1 MCRISAHNKMSE
13 LLNRNTDPLFEKME
27 KIFKERDAEYKK
39 MEERNRVREEAVK
52 EKENSLKKQEEQFS
66 SREANVRQQEK
77 EIEEKMQM
85 LEEKQREMQE
95 MEKYLQKKR
104 LELEADEQ
112 QSLLDNSILRE
123 EIRNEKL
130 KQQRLS
136 RELEDKLTDLGYS
149 SDNFDPAV
157 LEEKEQKIKDQ
168 AQEIQKF
175 NEEIEK
181 WKDKADEWEEKE
193 SGFVAQI
200 DTLNKEKA
208 QLWKKLMGVEDESLP
223 EREEDVPDKTEEPV
237 EERVSGAEE
246 PVEEVEEVEVGA
258 EEPVEEVEEVEVVPE
273 EESVY
278 AKEEENLKEAIEM
291 DTPLTAEGFYNY
303 LQEQEV
309 GGVIQLRHA
318 KQGDMVSIAISQ
330 IVVTVVFAEEGWFD
344 IKKSIGNNNRKL
356 RRLIRSWNSSQNDLT
371 FKYDTSDNT
380 VTAEGDFNK
389 DQTAEEL
396 LRYLDRLLDTY
407 FDTGEE

>member
-13 LLNRNTDPLFEKME
+13 LLNRNTDPFFEKME

-66 SREANVRQQEK
+66 SREANVRQKEK

-85 LEEKQREMQE
+85 LEEKQRETQE

-237 EERVSGAEE
+237 EE
-246 PVEEVEEVEVGA
+246 
-258 EEPVEEVEEVEVVPE
+258 VEEVEVVPE

-309 GGVIQLRHA
+309 GGVIQRRQA
-318 KQGDMVSIAISQ
+318 NQGDMVSIAISQ

-407 FDTGEE
+407 FDTGEEE

>member
-1 MCRISAHNKMSE
+1 MCRNSAHNKMSE

-27 KIFKERDAEYKK
+27 KIFAERDAEYKK

-66 SREANVRQQEK
+66 SREENVRQQEK

-85 LEEKQREMQE
+85 LEEKQRETQE

-168 AQEIQKF
+168 AQEIQKLK
-175 NEEIEK
+175 EEIEK

-223 EREEDVPDKTEEPV
+223 EREEDVPDKT
-237 EERVSGAEE
+237 
-246 PVEEVEEVEVGA
+246 

-318 KQGDMVSIAISQ
+318 KQGDMVNIAISQ

-380 VTAEGDFNK
+380 VTAEGDFDK

-407 FDTGEE
+407 FDTGEEE

>member
-27 KIFKERDAEYKK
+27 KIFAERDAEYKK

-66 SREANVRQQEK
+66 SREENVRQQEK

-85 LEEKQREMQE
+85 LEEKQRETQE

-136 RELEDKLTDLGYS
+136 RELEDKLNDLGYS

-223 EREEDVPDKTEEPV
+223 EREEDVPDKT
-237 EERVSGAEE
+237 
-246 PVEEVEEVEVGA
+246 

-407 FDTGEE
+407 FDTGEEE

>member
-1 MCRISAHNKMSE
+1 
-13 LLNRNTDPLFEKME
+13 
-27 KIFKERDAEYKK
+27 
-39 MEERNRVREEAVK
+39 
-52 EKENSLKKQEEQFS
+52 
-66 SREANVRQQEK
+66 
-77 EIEEKMQM
+77 
-85 LEEKQREMQE
+85 

-136 RELEDKLTDLGYS
+136 RELEDKLNDLGYS
-149 SDNFDPAV
+149 SDDFDPAV
-157 LEEKEQKIKDQ
+157 LEEKEQKIKEQ
-168 AQEIQKF
+168 AQKIQKL

-181 WKDKADEWEEKE
+181 WEDKADEWEEKE
-193 SGFVAQI
+193 NGFAAQI

-208 QLWKKLMGVEDESLP
+208 QLWKKLMGVDDVADESLS
-223 EREEDVPDKTEEPV
+223 EQEENISDEVEQPV
-237 EERVSGAEE
+237 EERVSGTEE
-246 PVEEVEEVEVGA
+246 A
-258 EEPVEEVEEVEVVPE
+258 VEEVEEVEVVPE

-318 KQGDMVSIAISQ
+318 KQGDMVNIAISQ

-380 VTAEGDFNK
+380 VTAEGDFDK

-407 FDTGEE
+407 FDTDTGEEE

>member
-66 SREANVRQQEK
+66 SREANVRQKEK

-85 LEEKQREMQE
+85 LEEKQRETQE

-208 QLWKKLMGVEDESLP
+208 QLWKKLMGVEVESLP
-223 EREEDVPDKTEEPV
+223 EREEDVPDKT
-237 EERVSGAEE
+237 
-246 PVEEVEEVEVGA
+246 

-318 KQGDMVSIAISQ
+318 KQGDMVNIAISQ

-407 FDTGEE
+407 FDTGEEE

>member
-66 SREANVRQQEK
+66 SREANVRQKEK

-85 LEEKQREMQE
+85 LEEKQRETQE

-157 LEEKEQKIKDQ
+157 LEEKEQKIKEQ
-168 AQEIQKF
+168 EQEIQRL
-175 NEEIEK
+175 NEENEK
-181 WKDKADEWEEKE
+181 WEDKADEWEEKE

-223 EREEDVPDKTEEPV
+223 EREEDVPDKT
-237 EERVSGAEE
+237 
-246 PVEEVEEVEVGA
+246 

-389 DQTAEEL
+389 YQTAEEL

>member
-1 MCRISAHNKMSE
+1 MCRNSAHNKMSE

-27 KIFKERDAEYKK
+27 KIFAERDAEYKK

-66 SREANVRQQEK
+66 SREQNGRQQEK

-85 LEEKQREMQE
+85 LEEKQRETQE

-237 EERVSGAEE
+237 EE
-246 PVEEVEEVEVGA
+246 
-258 EEPVEEVEEVEVVPE
+258 VEEVEVVPE

-318 KQGDMVSIAISQ
+318 KQGDMVNIAISQ

-380 VTAEGDFNK
+380 VTAEGDFDK

-407 FDTGEE
+407 FDTGEEE

>member
-66 SREANVRQQEK
+66 SREANVRQKEK

-85 LEEKQREMQE
+85 LEEKQRETQE

-237 EERVSGAEE
+237 EE
-246 PVEEVEEVEVGA
+246 
-258 EEPVEEVEEVEVVPE
+258 VEEVEVVPE

-371 FKYDTSDNT
+371 FKYDTSDDT

-407 FDTGEE
+407 FDTGEEE

>member
-66 SREANVRQQEK
+66 SREANVRQKEK

-85 LEEKQREMQE
+85 LEEKQRETQE

-208 QLWKKLMGVEDESLP
+208 QLWKKLMGVEVESLP
-223 EREEDVPDKTEEPV
+223 EREEDVPDKT
-237 EERVSGAEE
+237 
-246 PVEEVEEVEVGA
+246 

-407 FDTGEE
+407 FDTGEEE

>member
-66 SREANVRQQEK
+66 SREANVRQKEK

-85 LEEKQREMQE
+85 LEEKQRETQE

-237 EERVSGAEE
+237 EE
-246 PVEEVEEVEVGA
+246 
-258 EEPVEEVEEVEVVPE
+258 VEEVEVVPE

-318 KQGDMVSIAISQ
+318 KQGDMVNIAISQ

>member
-66 SREANVRQQEK
+66 SREANVRQKEK

-85 LEEKQREMQE
+85 LEEKQRETQE

-237 EERVSGAEE
+237 EE
-246 PVEEVEEVEVGA
+246 
-258 EEPVEEVEEVEVVPE
+258 VEEVEVVPE
-273 EESVY
+273 EEFVY

-407 FDTGEE
+407 FDTGEEE

>member
-13 LLNRNTDPLFEKME
+13 LLNRNTDPLFEEME

-66 SREANVRQQEK
+66 SREANVRQKEK

-85 LEEKQREMQE
+85 LEEKQRETQE

-149 SDNFDPAV
+149 SDNFDAAV

-181 WKDKADEWEEKE
+181 WEDKADEWEEKE

-223 EREEDVPDKTEEPV
+223 EREEDVPDKT
-237 EERVSGAEE
+237 
-246 PVEEVEEVEVGA
+246 

-380 VTAEGDFNK
+380 VTAEGDFDK

-407 FDTGEE
+407 FDTGEEE

>member
-66 SREANVRQQEK
+66 SREANVRQKEK

-85 LEEKQREMQE
+85 LEEKQRETQE

-223 EREEDVPDKTEEPV
+223 EREEDVPDKT
-237 EERVSGAEE
+237 
-246 PVEEVEEVEVGA
+246 

>member
-1 MCRISAHNKMSE
+1 MCRNSAHNKMSE

-27 KIFKERDAEYKK
+27 KIFAERDAEYKK

-66 SREANVRQQEK
+66 SREANVRQKEK

-85 LEEKQREMQE
+85 LEEKQRETQE

-223 EREEDVPDKTEEPV
+223 EREEDVPDKT
-237 EERVSGAEE
+237 
-246 PVEEVEEVEVGA
+246 

-407 FDTGEE
+407 FDTGEEE

>member
-85 LEEKQREMQE
+85 LEEKQRETQE

-237 EERVSGAEE
+237 EE
-246 PVEEVEEVEVGA
+246 
-258 EEPVEEVEEVEVVPE
+258 VEEVEVVPE

-318 KQGDMVSIAISQ
+318 KQGDMVNIAISQ

-380 VTAEGDFNK
+380 VTAEGDFDK

-407 FDTGEE
+407 FDTGEEE

>member
-27 KIFKERDAEYKK
+27 KIFAERDAEYKK

-66 SREANVRQQEK
+66 SREANIRQQEK

-85 LEEKQREMQE
+85 LEEKQRETQE

-112 QSLLDNSILRE
+112 QSLLDTSILRE

-136 RELEDKLTDLGYS
+136 RELEDKLADLGYS
-149 SDNFDPAV
+149 SDNFDPVV
-157 LEEKEQKIKDQ
+157 LEEKEQKIKEQ
-168 AQEIQKF
+168 AQEIQKLK
-175 NEEIEK
+175 EE
-181 WKDKADEWEEKE
+181 
-193 SGFVAQI
+193 I

-246 PVEEVEEVEVGA
+246 PVEEVEEVEV
-258 EEPVEEVEEVEVVPE
+258 VPE

-278 AKEEENLKEAIEM
+278 AKEEENLKEAIEI

-318 KQGDMVSIAISQ
+318 KQGDMVNIAISQ
-330 IVVTVVFAEEGWFD
+330 IVVTVVFAEEAKEGWFD
-344 IKKSIGNNNRKL
+344 IKKPFSNNHKL
-356 RRLIRSWNSSQNDLT
+356 RRLIRNWNKNQSDLT
-371 FKYDTSDNT
+371 FQYDATDNT
-380 VTAEGDFNK
+380 VTAEGDFDK

-407 FDTGEE
+407 FDTGEEE

>member
-27 KIFKERDAEYKK
+27 KIFAERDAEYKK

-66 SREANVRQQEK
+66 SREENVRQQEK

-85 LEEKQREMQE
+85 LEEKQRETQE

-223 EREEDVPDKTEEPV
+223 EREEDVPDKT
-237 EERVSGAEE
+237 
-246 PVEEVEEVEVGA
+246 

>member
-66 SREANVRQQEK
+66 SREANVRQKEK

-85 LEEKQREMQE
+85 LEEKQRETQE

-237 EERVSGAEE
+237 EE
-246 PVEEVEEVEVGA
+246 
-258 EEPVEEVEEVEVVPE
+258 VEEVEVVPE

-303 LQEQEV
+303 LQEQEI
-309 GGVIQLRHA
+309 GGVIQLLHA
-318 KQGDMVSIAISQ
+318 KQGDMVNIAISQ
-330 IVVTVVFAEEGWFD
+330 IVVTVVFAENGWFD

-380 VTAEGDFNK
+380 VTAEGDFDK

-407 FDTGEE
+407 FDTGEEE

>member
-66 SREANVRQQEK
+66 SREANVRQKEK

-85 LEEKQREMQE
+85 LEEKQRETQE

-237 EERVSGAEE
+237 EE
-246 PVEEVEEVEVGA
+246 
-258 EEPVEEVEEVEVVPE
+258 VEEVEVVPE

-318 KQGDMVSIAISQ
+318 KQGDMVNIAISQ

-380 VTAEGDFNK
+380 VTAEGDFDK

-407 FDTGEE
+407 FDTDTGEEE

>member
-66 SREANVRQQEK
+66 SREANIRQQEK

-85 LEEKQREMQE
+85 LEEKQRETQE

-223 EREEDVPDKTEEPV
+223 EREEDVPDKT
-237 EERVSGAEE
+237 
-246 PVEEVEEVEVGA
+246 

-407 FDTGEE
+407 FDTGEEE

>member
-77 EIEEKMQM
+77 EMEEKMQM
-85 LEEKQREMQE
+85 LEKKQRETQE

-157 LEEKEQKIKDQ
+157 LEEKEQKIKEQEQ
-168 AQEIQKF
+168 AIQRL

-181 WKDKADEWEEKE
+181 WEDKADEWEGKE

-208 QLWKKLMGVEDESLP
+208 QLWKKLMGVDDVADESLA
-223 EREEDVPDKTEEPV
+223 EQEENISDEVEQPV
-237 EERVSGAEE
+237 EEKDSENEE
-246 PVEEVEEVEVGA
+246 SVQEVEA
-258 EEPVEEVEEVEVVPE
+258 VEVVSE
-273 EESVY
+273 EESEY
-278 AKEEENLKEAIEM
+278 AKEEENLQEAMEM
-291 DTPLTAEGFYNY
+291 DGRDTHLTAEGFYNY

-318 KQGDMVSIAISQ
+318 KQGDMVNIAISQ
-330 IVVTVVFAEEGWFD
+330 IVVTVVFAENGWFD

-380 VTAEGDFNK
+380 VTAEGDFDK

-407 FDTGEE
+407 FDTDTGEE

>member
-13 LLNRNTDPLFEKME
+13 LLNRNTEPLFDKME
-27 KIFKERDAEYKK
+27 KNLKERDAEYKK

-77 EIEEKMQM
+77 EMEEKMQM
-85 LEEKQREMQE
+85 LEEQQRETQE

-223 EREEDVPDKTEEPV
+223 EREEDVPDQTEEPV
-237 EERVSGAEE
+237 ED
-246 PVEEVEEVEVGA
+246 
-258 EEPVEEVEEVEVVPE
+258 VEEVEVVPE

-380 VTAEGDFNK
+380 VTAEGDFDK

-407 FDTGEE
+407 FDTDTGEEE

>member
-39 MEERNRVREEAVK
+39 MEERNRAREEAVK

-66 SREANVRQQEK
+66 SREANVRQKEK

-85 LEEKQREMQE
+85 LEEKQRETQE

-223 EREEDVPDKTEEPV
+223 EREEDVPDKT
-237 EERVSGAEE
+237 
-246 PVEEVEEVEVGA
+246 

-407 FDTGEE
+407 FDTGEEE

>member
-66 SREANVRQQEK
+66 SREANVRQKEK

-85 LEEKQREMQE
+85 LEEKQRETQE

-136 RELEDKLTDLGYS
+136 RELEDKLTDLGYF

-223 EREEDVPDKTEEPV
+223 EREEDVPDKT
-237 EERVSGAEE
+237 
-246 PVEEVEEVEVGA
+246 

-407 FDTGEE
+407 FDTGEEE

>member
-1 MCRISAHNKMSE
+1 
-13 LLNRNTDPLFEKME
+13 
-27 KIFKERDAEYKK
+27 

-66 SREANVRQQEK
+66 SREANIRQQEK

-85 LEEKQREMQE
+85 LEEKQRETQE

-136 RELEDKLTDLGYS
+136 RELEDKLNDLGYS
-149 SDNFDPAV
+149 SDNFDPAI
-157 LEEKEQKIKDQ
+157 LEEKEQKTKEQ
-168 AQEIQKF
+168 AQEIQKLK
-175 NEEIEK
+175 EEIEK
-181 WKDKADEWEEKE
+181 WEDKADEWEEKE
-193 SGFVAQI
+193 SGFVSQI

-208 QLWKKLMGVEDESLP
+208 QLWKKLMGVEDESIT
-223 EREEDVPDKTEEPV
+223 EKKEDVPGKAEEPV
-237 EERVSGAEE
+237 EERISGAEE
-246 PVEEVEEVEVGA
+246 T
-258 EEPVEEVEEVEVVPE
+258 VEEVEEVEVVPE

-278 AKEEENLKEAIEM
+278 AKEEENLKEAMEM

-318 KQGDMVSIAISQ
+318 KQGDMVNIAISQ
-330 IVVTVVFAEEGWFD
+330 IVVTVVFAEEAKEGWFD
-344 IKKSIGNNNRKL
+344 IKKPFSNNHKL
-356 RRLIRSWNSSQNDLT
+356 RRLIRNWNKNQSDLT
-371 FKYDTSDNT
+371 FQYDATDNT
-380 VTAEGDFNK
+380 VTAEGDFDK

-407 FDTGEE
+407 FDTGEEE

>member
-1 MCRISAHNKMSE
+1 
-13 LLNRNTDPLFEKME
+13 
-27 KIFKERDAEYKK
+27 

-66 SREANVRQQEK
+66 SREANIRQQEK

-85 LEEKQREMQE
+85 LEEKQRETQE

-136 RELEDKLTDLGYS
+136 RELEDKLNDLGYS

-157 LEEKEQKIKDQ
+157 LEEKEQKIKEQ
-168 AQEIQKF
+168 AQEIQKL

-181 WKDKADEWEEKE
+181 WEEKE
-193 SGFVAQI
+193 NGFAAQI

-208 QLWKKLMGVEDESLP
+208 QLWKKLMGVDDVADESLA
-223 EREEDVPDKTEEPV
+223 EQEENISDEVEQPV
-237 EERVSGAEE
+237 EERVSGTEE
-246 PVEEVEEVEVGA
+246 A
-258 EEPVEEVEEVEVVPE
+258 VEEVEEVEVVPE

-318 KQGDMVSIAISQ
+318 KQGDMVNIAISQ

-380 VTAEGDFNK
+380 VTAEGDFDK

-407 FDTGEE
+407 FDTGEEE

>member
-1 MCRISAHNKMSE
+1 M
-13 LLNRNTDPLFEKME
+13 
-27 KIFKERDAEYKK
+27 
-39 MEERNRVREEAVK
+39 
-52 EKENSLKKQEEQFS
+52 
-66 SREANVRQQEK
+66 
-77 EIEEKMQM
+77 
-85 LEEKQREMQE
+85 
-95 MEKYLQKKR
+95 
-104 LELEADEQ
+104 
-112 QSLLDNSILRE
+112 RE

-237 EERVSGAEE
+237 EE
-246 PVEEVEEVEVGA
+246 
-258 EEPVEEVEEVEVVPE
+258 VEEVEVVPE

-318 KQGDMVSIAISQ
+318 KQGDMVNIAISQ

-407 FDTGEE
+407 FDTREEE

>member
-39 MEERNRVREEAVK
+39 MEERNRMREEAVK

-66 SREANVRQQEK
+66 SRESNIRQQEK

-85 LEEKQREMQE
+85 LEERQRETQE

-112 QSLLDNSILRE
+112 QSLLDTSILRE

-136 RELEDKLTDLGYS
+136 RELEDKLADLGYS
-149 SDNFDPAV
+149 SHNLADPAI
-157 LEEKEQKIKDQ
+157 LEEKEQKIKEQ
-168 AQEIQKF
+168 AQEIQRF
-175 NEEIEK
+175 SEEIEK
-181 WKDKADEWEEKE
+181 WEDKADEWEEKE

-208 QLWKKLMGVEDESLP
+208 QLWKKLMGVDDAADESLA
-223 EREEDVPDKTEEPV
+223 EQEENISDEVEQPV
-237 EERVSGAEE
+237 EEKDSENEE
-246 PVEEVEEVEVGA
+246 SVQEVEA
-258 EEPVEEVEEVEVVPE
+258 VEVVSE
-273 EESVY
+273 EESEY
-278 AKEEENLKEAIEM
+278 AKEEENLQEAMEM
-291 DTPLTAEGFYNY
+291 DGRDTPLTVEGFYNY

-309 GGVIQLRHA
+309 RGVIQLRHA
-318 KQGDMVSIAISQ
+318 KQGDMVNIAISQ

-380 VTAEGDFNK
+380 VTAEGDFDK

-407 FDTGEE
+407 FDTGEEE

>member
-27 KIFKERDAEYKK
+27 KIFAERDAEYKK

-66 SREANVRQQEK
+66 SREANIRQQEK

-85 LEEKQREMQE
+85 LEERQRETQE

-112 QSLLDNSILRE
+112 QSLLDTSILRE

-136 RELEDKLTDLGYS
+136 RELEDKLADLGYS
-149 SDNFDPAV
+149 SHNLADPAI
-157 LEEKEQKIKDQ
+157 LEEKEQKIKEQ
-168 AQEIQKF
+168 AQEIQRLS
-175 NEEIEK
+175 EEIEK
-181 WKDKADEWEEKE
+181 WEDKADEWEEKE

-208 QLWKKLMGVEDESLP
+208 QLWKKLMGVDDAAEESLA
-223 EREEDVPDKTEEPV
+223 EQEENISDEVEQPV
-237 EERVSGAEE
+237 EEKDSENEE
-246 PVEEVEEVEVGA
+246 SVQ
-258 EEPVEEVEEVEVVPE
+258 EVEEVEVVSE

-318 KQGDMVSIAISQ
+318 KQGDMVNIAISQ

-380 VTAEGDFNK
+380 VTAEGDFDK

-407 FDTGEE
+407 FDTDTGEE

>member
-39 MEERNRVREEAVK
+39 MEERNRMREEAVK

-66 SREANVRQQEK
+66 SREANVRQKEK

-85 LEEKQREMQE
+85 LEEKQRETQE

-223 EREEDVPDKTEEPV
+223 EREEDVPDKT
-237 EERVSGAEE
+237 
-246 PVEEVEEVEVGA
+246 

-407 FDTGEE
+407 FDTGEEE

>member
-85 LEEKQREMQE
+85 LEEKQRETQE

-157 LEEKEQKIKDQ
+157 LEEKEQKIKEQ
-168 AQEIQKF
+168 EQEIQRL
-175 NEEIEK
+175 NEENEK
-181 WKDKADEWEEKE
+181 WEDKADEWEEKE

-223 EREEDVPDKTEEPV
+223 EREEPV

-246 PVEEVEEVEVGA
+246 PVEEVEEI
-258 EEPVEEVEEVEVVPE
+258 EVVPE

-278 AKEEENLKEAIEM
+278 AKEEENLKEAMEM

-318 KQGDMVSIAISQ
+318 KQGDMVNIAISQ

-389 DQTAEEL
+389 YQTAEEL

>member
-85 LEEKQREMQE
+85 LEEKQRETQE

-157 LEEKEQKIKDQ
+157 LEEKEQKIKEQ
-168 AQEIQKF
+168 EQEIQRL
-175 NEEIEK
+175 NEENEK
-181 WKDKADEWEEKE
+181 WEDKADEWEEKE

-237 EERVSGAEE
+237 EE
-246 PVEEVEEVEVGA
+246 VEEI
-258 EEPVEEVEEVEVVPE
+258 EVVPE

-278 AKEEENLKEAIEM
+278 AKEEENLKEAMEM

-318 KQGDMVSIAISQ
+318 KQGDMVNIAISQ

-389 DQTAEEL
+389 YQTAEEL

>member
-66 SREANVRQQEK
+66 SREANVRQKEK

-85 LEEKQREMQE
+85 LEEKQRETQE

-208 QLWKKLMGVEDESLP
+208 QLWKKLMGVENESLP
-223 EREEDVPDKTEEPV
+223 EREEDVPDKT
-237 EERVSGAEE
+237 
-246 PVEEVEEVEVGA
+246 

-407 FDTGEE
+407 FDTGEEE

>member
-1 MCRISAHNKMSE
+1 M
-13 LLNRNTDPLFEKME
+13 
-27 KIFKERDAEYKK
+27 
-39 MEERNRVREEAVK
+39 
-52 EKENSLKKQEEQFS
+52 
-66 SREANVRQQEK
+66 
-77 EIEEKMQM
+77 
-85 LEEKQREMQE
+85 
-95 MEKYLQKKR
+95 
-104 LELEADEQ
+104 ELEADEQ

-136 RELEDKLTDLGYS
+136 RELEDKLNDLGYS

-157 LEEKEQKIKDQ
+157 LEEKEQKIKEQ
-168 AQEIQKF
+168 AQEIQKLI
-175 NEEIEK
+175 EEIEK
-181 WKDKADEWEEKE
+181 WEDKADEWEEKE
-193 SGFVAQI
+193 NGFAAQI

-208 QLWKKLMGVEDESLP
+208 QLWKKLMGVDDVADESLA
-223 EREEDVPDKTEEPV
+223 EQEENISDEVEQPV
-237 EERVSGAEE
+237 EERVSGTEE
-246 PVEEVEEVEVGA
+246 A
-258 EEPVEEVEEVEVVPE
+258 VEEVEEVEVVPE

-318 KQGDMVSIAISQ
+318 KQGDMVNIAISQ

-380 VTAEGDFNK
+380 VTAEGDFDK

-407 FDTGEE
+407 FDTGEEE

>member
-66 SREANVRQQEK
+66 SREANVRQKEK

-85 LEEKQREMQE
+85 LEEKQRETQE

-149 SDNFDPAV
+149 SNNFDPAV

-223 EREEDVPDKTEEPV
+223 EREEDVPDKT
-237 EERVSGAEE
+237 
-246 PVEEVEEVEVGA
+246 

-407 FDTGEE
+407 FDTGEEE